1 MQHNQVL
8 LLGGFG
14 KVGLAAATYLLQHT
28 QVELTLASR
37 QTKALPADWPATYH
51 SRIRQLALD
60 ITDQQAL
67 RLAVG
72 HACLVISC
80 VGPSGLLADKVAQ
93 ACKKQQVPL
102 VDAGGYDPVLHQLEQ
117 EQQLQPTQV
126 PLVINVGLLPG
137 LSGMFPHYML
147 CQAPA
152 FQTSEL
158 TVQYVGRDAWSFNS
172 AWDIIHGLGDFGA
185 EHGFCCYQ
193 DGAVH
198 RVPFRQA
205 GSKTQFPAPIG
216 KVSTMLLHA
225 EEIIRLARQHRV
237 RTAKVYG
244 ANIGPRA
251 MLVCLIAKIFR
262 MYSSTKA
269 TARAARWLVK
279 ASLHDMKKLSP
290 TYGIAVQLGN
300 LQGQQISGQIVL
312 NDTYQATGTII
323 GITAKALLD
332 QQLTRAG
339 IYYLHEAIEP
349 EYFFDELKKA
359 NIIKYMNIESPQ
371 QTQRT
376 GALS

>member
-37 QTKALPADWPATYH
+37 QPKSLPVDWPASAH
-51 SRIRQLALD
+51 ARLKQLALD
-60 ITDQQAL
+60 ITDPQAL
-67 RLAVG
+67 AQAIS

-93 ACKKQQVPL
+93 ACKQQKVPL
-102 VDAGGYDPVLHQLEQ
+102 VDAGGYDPVLQQLEQ
-117 EQQLQPTQV
+117 DQQQNPTTV

-172 AWDIIHGLGDFGA
+172 AFDIIHGLGDFGA
-185 EHGFCCYQ
+185 EHGFCFYQ
-193 DGAVH
+193 DGAVQ

-205 GSKTQFPAPIG
+205 GSKALFPAPIG

-225 EEIIRLARQHRV
+225 EEIIRLARQQGV
-237 RTAKVYG
+237 RTARVYG

-279 ASLHDMKKLSP
+279 ASKRDMHKLSP
-290 TYGIAVQLGN
+290 TYGIAVELAN
-300 LQGQQISGQIVL
+300 PQGQRITGQIVL
-312 NDTYQATGTII
+312 HDTYQATGTII

-339 IYYLHEAIEP
+339 IYYLHEAIAP
-349 EYFFDELKKA
+349 EYFFDELKKTQ
-359 NIIKYMNIESPQ
+359 IIKYMNTETPQ
-371 QTQRT
+371 QTLQT
-376 GALS
+376 GALA